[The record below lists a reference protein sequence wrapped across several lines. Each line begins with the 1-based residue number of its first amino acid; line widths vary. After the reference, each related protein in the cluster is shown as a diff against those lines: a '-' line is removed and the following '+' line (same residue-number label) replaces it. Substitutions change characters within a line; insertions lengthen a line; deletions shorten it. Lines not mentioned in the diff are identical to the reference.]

1 MHCPHFDL
9 WCENDHFDC
18 DVKIIILIV
27 MMKVTIASCLK
38 CVDIF
43 QSVAAMHCSI
53 VYFCIVQCIS
63 VNCTVYFCELCS
75 VFLWIAQCISVKYT
89 VYLCA
94 VQCIS
99 SAVQFLAVTWGQ
111 YWSDRSSALIYCTA
125 LLHFRGKYCSTENST
140 SCQKSQDNARAHHSN
155 TFGIHYSPLHWEQG
169 AV

>member
-1 MHCPHFDL
+1 MRMKYDIVL
-9 WCENDHFDC
+9 TLIY

-43 QSVAAMHCSI
+43 QSVAAMHCST
-53 VYFCIVQCIS
+53 VYFCIAQCIS
-63 VNCTVYFCELCS
+63 VNCAVYFCELRS
-75 VFLWIAQCISVKYT
+75 VLLWIAQCISVKYT

-94 VQCIS
+94 VLCSVFLLQCS
-99 SAVQFLAVTWGQ
+99 SWQWHGDSIGVTGRQ
-111 YWSDRSSALIYCTA
+111 RSYTA
-125 LLHFRGKYCSTENST
+125 LQCSISGENT
-140 SCQKSQDNARAHHSN
+140 VVQRIVQVVKSQDIARVHHSN